1 MHDDSFATHLLH
13 AQLGKAPTPDAPPV
27 EPPPAEAPDVVEQH
41 RADAPTGIVC
51 AVITVSDTRTLATD
65 RGGDAAVAALEGWG
79 HAVSLRRL
87 VPDIPAAIQH
97 ALRDA
102 LAARE
107 VDAVVL
113 TGGTGLGPRDVTP
126 EVVERALDKR
136 LSGFGELFRRLS
148 EDEIGAAAMLS
159 RATAGLA
166 HGKPVFCLP
175 GSPKAVALAC
185 RRLVGPELAH
195 LLRVARARRG

>member
-1 MHDDSFATHLLH
+1 MNAT
-13 AQLGKAPTPDAPPV
+13 AREKNIA
-27 EPPPAEAPDVVEQH
+27 
-41 RADAPTGIVC
+41 ADAPTGIVC

-65 RGGDAAVAALEGWG
+65 RGGEAAVAALEGWG

-113 TGGTGLGPRDVTP
+113 RERVQPPLGSEIASADAVLAQELRPYCLYSSSAYRYDPASDSVQATGEGR
-126 EVVERALDKR
+126 VVKLIDTDGVAHIPDEP
-136 LSGFGELFRRLS
+136 GF
-148 EDEIGAAAMLS
+148 
-159 RATAGLA
+159 
-166 HGKPVFCLP
+166 
-175 GSPKAVALAC
+175 
-185 RRLVGPELAH
+185 
-195 LLRVARARRG
+195 